1 MDTTPKTTSRDAID
15 LLFTE
20 GRAGNTFR
28 VMDLLP
34 FGESDMAL
42 LIKPGPGAKLSP
54 LGASFDLNL
63 GDQYDLVLALIP
75 HILNSFTPSGK
86 RHAIGRIR
94 KLLDEVE

>member
-34 FGESDMAL
+34 FGENDMAL

-63 GDQYDLVLALIP
+63 RDQYYLVISLIP
-75 HILNSFTPSGK
+75 HILKSFTEASK
-86 RHAIGRIR
+86 TQAITHIR